1 MGSHIL
7 YINPVTRKRLRRFRK
22 RKRAYYSFW
31 ILVLILS
38 LSLCADLLCNDK
50 PLYIRH
56 NGQSYYPFLR
66 FYPESTFI
74 ASGKATRPDYKAL
87 AKSPSFTHSETNV
100 MIFAPIPFG
109 PEETVE
115 IESIRTD
122 GAITATF
129 TPIPKVG
136 SVNVDRDLVI
146 VRSQAADSFLE
157 SGPGTNKTDRLE
169 SHWPVS
175 ATLQK
180 AIENRFS
187 NQESPPFREAA
198 KSIVDSSRGAELSLS
213 TFRPR
218 SRPPSTV
225 RITFRETSQASL
237 RPISIS
243 FDKDGNPSDTEPL
256 WEHLLETDRKD
267 IRRGVETCH
276 GGTAPELTARAGNT
290 TYRIRLINSVTFP
303 HHPVTGHWFG
313 IDSTGRDVLALV
325 VHGLRVSLLFSFLL
339 VAGSMSV
346 GILVGAVQG
355 YYGGA
360 VDLVGQRLI
369 EVWSA
374 IPFLYVMI
382 LMGSIYG
389 RSFALLLLCYG
400 LFRWIGIS
408 YYMRAE
414 FLRLRKRPFVDAAR
428 SMGIPSRKIIL
439 RHILPNALTPV
450 VTFLPFSLVGAIGAL
465 AALDY
470 LGFGLPALT
479 PSLGQ
484 LLQQAQQFRWAW
496 WLIIFPSLTLLIV
509 ILLGVFVGEGVRD
522 AYDPTPKSQIT

>member
-1 MGSHIL
+1 MALRIFD
-7 YINPVTRKRLRRFRK
+7 INPVTRKRLRRFRK
-22 RKRAYYSFW
+22 RKRAYVSFW
-31 ILVLILS
+31 LLILILS

-50 PLYIRH
+50 PLYVRYD
-56 NGQSYYPFLR
+56 GQSYYPFLR
-66 FYPESTFI
+66 FYPESVFL
-74 ASGKATRPDYKAL
+74 SNGKATRPDYKAL
-87 AKSPSFTHSETNV
+87 DQSPAFAQSETNV

-109 PEETVE
+109 PEETIE

-129 TPIPKVG
+129 TPVSKVG
-136 SVNVDRDLVI
+136 SVNVDRELII
-146 VRSQAADSFLE
+146 VRSQAAGSFLGRG
-157 SGPGTNKTDRLE
+157 SGTSNGDRLE
-169 SHWPVS
+169 THWPVS
-175 ATLQK
+175 TTLRK
-180 AIENRFS
+180 AVENRFD
-187 NQESPPFREAA
+187 NQDSPPFHEAA
-198 KSIVDSSRGAELSLS
+198 KSLANPSLGAELCLS

-225 RITFRETSQASL
+225 RITFRETTQTSL
-237 RPISIS
+237 RPVSIS
-243 FDKDGNPSDTEPL
+243 FDKDGNPRSTDPL
-256 WEHLLETDRKD
+256 WDQFPESDRQN

-276 GGTAPELTARAGNT
+276 GGTAPELTAHAGNT

-313 IDSTGRDVLALV
+313 IDSTGRDVLSLV

-346 GILVGAVQG
+346 GVLVGAVQG

-360 VDLVGQRLI
+360 VDLVGQRVI
-369 EVWSA
+369 EIWSA
-374 IPFLYVMI
+374 VPFLYVMI

-428 SMGIPSRKIIL
+428 SMGIPSRKIIV

-496 WLIIFPSLTLLIV
+496 WLIVFPSLTLLIV
-509 ILLGVFVGEGVRD
+509 ILLGVFVGEGIRD
-522 AYDPTPKSQIT
+522 AYDPTPKSQIN